1 MSGGCKRKRREPTN
15 YAGAMRVAVTGGA
28 GYIGAHAVDA
38 LQGRGDEV
46 LVIDDLSTGDSAR
59 LSDVEVLELDL
70 ASDRAGKTLG
80 RHFRERRPDAVIH
93 FAALKRVD
101 ESIERPGHYY
111 RVNLASTVAVIDAM
125 REAAVPSLLLSSSAA
140 VYGEVSGRVD
150 ESHPTLPLNPYG
162 ATKLACEVLVDAAA
176 RAGQLRGASLRY
188 FNVAGSSRPVLA
200 DRTIANLVT
209 IVMDRV
215 SRGEA
220 PVILGNDY
228 PTADGTCIR
237 DFIHVADVADA
248 HVAVLDWLATASGH
262 TALNIGTGVGT
273 SVRDVVALITEA
285 MGSDLEPII
294 APRREGDPAESIAD
308 VSAVTALTG
317 WRAAYSLDQTVTS
330 AVDAHTW
337 WATQPHA

>member
-1 MSGGCKRKRREPTN
+1 MSGGPGRRHLKPTN

-38 LQGRGDEV
+38 LQRRGDEV
-46 LVIDDLSTGDSAR
+46 LVIDDFSTGDPTR
-59 LSDVEVLELDL
+59 LRDVDVLELDL
-70 ASDRAGKTLG
+70 ASDNAGRTLG
-80 RHFRERRPDAVIH
+80 RYLREHSPDAVIH

-101 ESIERPGHYY
+101 ESIKEPGHYY
-111 RVNLASTVAVIDAM
+111 RVNLASTLAVIDAM
-125 REAAVPSLLLSSSAA
+125 RDANVPSLLLSSSAA

-176 RAGQLRGASLRY
+176 RAGHVRAASLRY

-209 IVMDRV
+209 IVMDRI

-228 PTADGTCIR
+228 PTADGTCVR

-248 HVAVLDWLATASGH
+248 HVAVLDWLTTASGH

-273 SVRDVVALITEA
+273 SVRDVVALISDA
-285 MGSDLEPII
+285 MGSTREPIV
-294 APRREGDPAESIAD
+294 APRREGDPAESVAD

-317 WRAAYSLDQTVTS
+317 WTAAYSLDQTVKS
-330 AVDAHTW
+330 AVDAHAW